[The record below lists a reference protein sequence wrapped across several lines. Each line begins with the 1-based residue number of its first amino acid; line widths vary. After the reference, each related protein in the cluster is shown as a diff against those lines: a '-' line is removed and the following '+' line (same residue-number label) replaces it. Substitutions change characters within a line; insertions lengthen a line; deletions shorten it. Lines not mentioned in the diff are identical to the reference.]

1 MSWRYEL
8 TFDLFRIYLRDNSE
22 KANISSIDAITRAF
36 QADSGAIFYATSEGQ
51 FRFCLAGAAFPIT
64 LSSSQW
70 LLSISRQL
78 KKDGIDTFMNWSPP
92 GFDSTVRY
100 WMSTPLYASGSGG
113 GFVFLG
119 RNSASWT
126 GEEGAS
132 LEAIAGVVSEIVD
145 VRDMQKA
152 EMKTRKK
159 VEEKLALT
167 ERRMGRFFEH
177 SRDMIYTTDAL
188 GCFTS
193 INKAGLELLGLSDD
207 RDVLGKTFADFSPS
221 PDVHDWYFQR
231 IAQYGYVDDFE
242 IVLKNKDGM
251 HVFCSETAHVL
262 KDEDG
267 QILEI
272 QGSIKDISDRIE
284 HQQEL
289 WKMNMELVQTNSEL
303 QQTRDIIFKQEKL
316 AAIGQ
321 LAAGI
326 AHEINNPLGFL
337 RSNHSMLSS
346 YTKTLQTVCS
356 TLHAKGDPFFVD
368 LSRQNDLP
376 YVMEE
381 IEHMIAENDDGFN
394 RIVKIV
400 SNLLSFSRSGQAS
413 DLELYNVVSGME
425 NTLVVAWN
433 EIKYVAEVQRDFSD
447 VPPFYAHGG
456 ELNQV
461 FLNMLVNAAQAI
473 GGQKR
478 SEKGLITIAIR
489 QEGDAAVIRITDD
502 GPGILPEVKAR
513 LFDPFFTTKEPGK
526 GTGLGLS
533 ISYDIVVNKHQGT
546 ITVDSQPGSGS
557 TFTITIPLVL
567 HGLSTLE

>member
-1 MSWRYEL
+1 MSWRFEL
-8 TFDLFRIYLRDNSE
+8 TFDLFRIYLRDTSE

-36 QADSGAIFYATSEGQ
+36 QADSGALFYATSEGQ

-92 GFDSTVRY
+92 GFDSIVRY

-119 RNSASWT
+119 RNAASWT
-126 GEEGAS
+126 EEEGAS

-221 PDVHDWYFQR
+221 PDVHDWYFQK
-231 IAQYGYVDDFE
+231 IAQYGFVDDFE

-272 QGSIKDISDRIE
+272 QGSVKDISDRIE